1 MRLGFILLC
10 LSMSILAKPSIIRID
25 GATFRPLL
33 IAVPDFKGSVEL
45 TRLARRQLE
54 LSGVFRVTE
63 WAETGE
69 EGLVTGKVTTKGSDI
84 RVDID
89 IAKTTFAYTGKTSDT
104 VRLSHKIADDIYRYF
119 TGEAGIFSSQIVA
132 ARRTTNGKQIVI
144 MDFDGSNPRQLTHA
158 SSINMV
164 PVIGPQSKE
173 VYFTT
178 YLNKNPD
185 LYAVSVEGNNL
196 RPISTKRGLNVGPS
210 ISLDGRRMV
219 LTLSKDGDSEIYAM
233 DIDGK
238 NLTRLTNSPGV
249 DTSPSFSP
257 DGEKI
262 AFISARSGNP
272 QVYLMNADGS
282 SPKRLT
288 FQGKYNQT
296 PRFSPQ
302 GDVIVFMGRDEKN
315 VFDIFT
321 YDLTNKKIARVTQG
335 QGSNEDPSFSPN
347 GRMMVFT
354 STRDGGRDLYMS
366 NIDGTFQKRITSD
379 GPYWTPNWGPA
390 T

>member
-1 MRLGFILLC
+1 MRLGFILLLLC
-10 LSMSILAKPSIIRID
+10 TSILAKPEIIRID

-33 IAVPDFKGSVEL
+33 IAVPDFKGSIEL
-45 TRLARRQLE
+45 TRLVRRQLE

-63 WAETGE
+63 WTKTGE
-69 EGLVTGKVTTKGSDI
+69 EGLVTGKVKTKNGEM

-89 IAKTTFAYTGKTSDT
+89 ISKTTFTYTDKTVDMPS
-104 VRLSHKIADDIYRYF
+104 LSHKIADDIYRYF
-119 TGEAGIFSSQIVA
+119 TGEPGIFSSKIVA
-132 ARRTTNGKQIVI
+132 ARRTTNGKQIVL

-158 SSINMV
+158 SSVNMV
-164 PVIGPQSKE
+164 PVIGPRSKE

-185 LYAVSVEGNNL
+185 LYAISIEGKNL
-196 RPISTKRGLNVGPS
+196 RPVSTKRGLNVGPS
-210 ISLDGRRMV
+210 ISPDGHRIA
-219 LTLSKDGDSEIYAM
+219 LTLSKDGDSEIYTM
-233 DIDGK
+233 DLDGK
-238 NLTRLTNSPGV
+238 NLTRLTYSPGV
-249 DTSPSFSP
+249 DTSPSWSP
-257 DGEKI
+257 DGKKI

-272 QVYLMNADGS
+272 QVYLMNADGT
-282 SPKRLT
+282 SPLRLT

-321 YDLTNKKIARVTQG
+321 YDLTSKKIARVTQG

-347 GRMMVFT
+347 GRMIIFT

-366 NIDGTFQKRITSD
+366 SIDGTFQKRITSD